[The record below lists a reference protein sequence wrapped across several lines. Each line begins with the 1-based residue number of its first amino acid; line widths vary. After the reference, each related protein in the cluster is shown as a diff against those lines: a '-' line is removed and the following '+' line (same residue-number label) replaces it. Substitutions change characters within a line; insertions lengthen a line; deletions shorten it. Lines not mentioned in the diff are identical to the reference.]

1 MKPSNLVAIGLRA
14 KTARAIAVVLGGS
27 IDLPVVVT
35 KTEFKLADPEV
46 PATAQPYH
54 EVMDL
59 PWEESQIAVRTSA
72 AQIESITQTA
82 LAQLIEELRKEGMK
96 ISGVGIVGAK
106 DRELA
111 RIGNAHI
118 RVHAAEGVLFRRVLD
133 LAADANGLR
142 RETFPDREFDQ
153 IAKASVGSEVAAL
166 RRKMNDLGRTV
177 APPWRVDEKQAATA
191 AWLVLHR
198 NNLTF
203 VGESSIIKSFDSPE
217 TSR

>member
-1 MKPSNLVAIGLRA
+1 MKRSNLVAIGLRA

-27 IDLPVVVT
+27 IDSPVVAT
-35 KTEFKLADPEV
+35 KTEFKLADPKI

-72 AQIESITQTA
+72 AQIESIARTA

-106 DRELA
+106 DRDLA

-118 RVHAAEGVLFRRVLD
+118 RAHAAEGVLFRRVLD
-133 LAADANGLR
+133 LAADADGLR
-142 RETFPDREFDQ
+142 RETFWDREFDQ
-153 IAKASVGSEVAAL
+153 IAKARVGSEIAVV

-177 APPWRVDEKQAATA
+177 APPWRADEKQAATA
-191 AWLVLHR
+191 AWLVLH
-198 NNLTF
+198 F
-203 VGESSIIKSFDSPE
+203 PG
-217 TSR
+217 